1 MKAKGTS
8 GVQFSIIISILV
20 TILLMMLL
28 LLFATRHLLDSGFEF
43 IEDVHASKPSDWL
56 QLPPIFNYTQKYL
69 ELIAQNGS
77 KPCHNIATK
86 KVQLFGFPDFKE
98 GDTYVKINT
107 GEIHT
112 LLLVAF
118 DDLDQK
124 RCAGGDYFE
133 TEISGSNWKSRA
145 PVFDLQ
151 DGSYKILLQMHPS
164 FAGVYRFRVIL
175 GFSNF
180 HGLHR
185 RPQQWF
191 RNETVVDM
199 HIEFVN
205 EEHDSSG
212 VIHLPRLNQCTKEDF
227 QLDSWLGRWVSFGHN
242 PSCSV
247 DKRGRFRCLD
257 AKARCSDPWC
267 RGPIAALES
276 NGWVYSAHCAF
287 RIFTQDDA
295 WRCLNK
301 KWIFFWGDSNHVD
314 TIRNFLNFV
323 LGFENILEVSRRFD
337 ATYYRHPSQ
346 YVRITSM
353 FNGHS
358 NTSQNHEG
366 LYSLHD
372 DAYRE
377 RIAEFFRE
385 GTAPDAIIMNSGLHD
400 GVYWKHLYQFVEG
413 ADKAVEFWTSLLNGL
428 QGSKPRVV
436 YRTTITTAGW
446 ARAASFNPHKME
458 IFNNI
463 IVEKLKKAN
472 LLWGVVDGFDL
483 TYPWHFDHNCSDGVH
498 YGKPPAAVQWYG
510 QLGHQYFVDLMLV
523 HILMHALCV
532 S

>member
-1 MKAKGTS
+1 M
-8 GVQFSIIISILV
+8 
-20 TILLMMLL
+20 
-28 LLFATRHLLDSGFEF
+28 
-43 IEDVHASKPSDWL
+43 EDVHASKPSDWL